1 MDILHPLTECSSGA
15 EAVLSLQPSSSISLT
30 YHSLFGPHEDLM
42 LLELDDKL
50 LPEILQQR
58 CVCVKFYNPCSIFA
72 YQVLHIDLRFSFSST
87 CALFL
92 VFTE

>member
-1 MDILHPLTECSSGA
+1 MDILHPQTECSSGA

-30 YHSLFGPHEDLM
+30 YHSLFGPHENLM

-58 CVCVKFYNPCSIFA
+58 CVCEI
-72 YQVLHIDLRFSFSST
+72 L
-87 CALFL
+87 
-92 VFTE
+92 